1 MSRKD
6 PLLVAV
12 EGVDGAGKTTL
23 IRGLETVLRPLRGT
37 RPARVCVEIFR
48 AIAEPDDT
56 VLHQAVIPGPVR
68 RLAHLIELSAQLR
81 YRTGPDGRPD
91 LLFDRWIQSSEVHC
105 GPYGEQHR
113 PWLEHMEDLL
123 PRPDPLLWLRVP
135 PSLAYER
142 MVARGDRRTRA
153 FTPAALRAHLVEQA
167 DGYEKIMAQADNVV
181 ELDGTQSR
189 ERLLDQAASA
199 IEAVAAR
206 REQTT
211 RAGGA
216 DTAPN
221 VLQGPW
227 DVPHGP

>member
-1 MSRKD
+1 M
-6 PLLVAV
+6 AV

-56 VLHQAVIPGPVR
+56 VLHQTVIPGPVR

-91 LLFDRWIQSSEVHC
+91 LLFDRWVQSSEVHC

-113 PWLEHMEDLL
+113 PWLEHMEALL
-123 PRPDPLLWLRVP
+123 PRPNPLLWLRVP
-135 PSLAYER
+135 PALAYER
-142 MVARGDRRTRA
+142 MVARGDRRTRVL
-153 FTPAALRAHLVEQA
+153 TPAALRAHLVEQA
-167 DGYEKIMAQADNVV
+167 DGYEKTMARADNVI

-189 ERLLDQAASA
+189 EKLLDQAAAA
-199 IEAVAAR
+199 IESVAAR
-206 REQTT
+206 AGGVSQ
-211 RAGGA
+211 AGGA
-216 DTAPN
+216 VRTGGAVTTPN